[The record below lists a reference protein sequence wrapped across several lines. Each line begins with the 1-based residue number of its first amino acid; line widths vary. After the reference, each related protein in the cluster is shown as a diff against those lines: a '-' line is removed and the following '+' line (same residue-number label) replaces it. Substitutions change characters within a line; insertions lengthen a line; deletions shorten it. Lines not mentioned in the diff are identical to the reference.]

1 MLAAEVPMKTRP
13 ALPTA
18 FYYFAMYTMWGVIS
32 PFLSILLEN
41 SGYSPRLTGYFLALY
56 NCMGLVG
63 PLVVGPFADRL
74 GRPRLF
80 LSILCLLVP
89 ASIFP
94 LALAREPWITAL
106 SISLLSFGMWSMV
119 PLADAFTS
127 RLTRGESG
135 AYGRIRSTG
144 SLGFIA
150 AGLILQLIPGFDAKS
165 SIQIAVAAVPAVAL
179 SLAAILFLP
188 SLETGAAAS
197 VLGAEATRGNAQAKH
212 APAGIESRIKP
223 IFWIGLTVIALARL
237 ASIPFTSFLSL
248 YVQNRV
254 HWNVISG
261 MWALGAMAELPFIFA
276 SGWFI
281 KKAGL
286 WTVILV
292 ALGAIVL
299 RLGICLLFPTPS
311 GVVSAQLLH
320 SLCFGLFF
328 PASVAFVSRTVPE
341 GRRSLGMALNI
352 GIGTGIPNLVGNA
365 IGGNIIEK
373 AGWDWLFLLFMIPA
387 AIGIVVSIV
396 FFKPLKAAC
405 AR

>member
-1 MLAAEVPMKTRP
+1 MQTRP
-13 ALPTA
+13 RHMTA

-32 PFLSILLEN
+32 PLLSIMLEN
-41 SGYSPRLTGYFLALY
+41 SGYGPRATGYFLALY

-80 LSILCLLVP
+80 LSALCLLVP

-94 LALAREPWITAL
+94 LALSREAWLTAL
-106 SISLLSFGMWSMV
+106 SIGALSFGMWSMV
-119 PLADAFTS
+119 PLADAFAS
-127 RLTRGESG
+127 RLTSGDSG
-135 AYGRIRSTG
+135 AYGRIRSLG

-150 AGLILQLIPGFDAKS
+150 AGLVLQFIPGFDPRS
-165 SIQIAVAAVPAVAL
+165 SVQVAIASVPAVAL
-179 SLAAILFLP
+179 SLAAILGLP
-188 SLETGAAAS
+188 SLDKKPAGPVS
-197 VLGAEATRGNAQAKH
+197 PAQAPLPPLPPPS
-212 APAGIESRIKP
+212 PAGIEGRIKP
-223 IFWIGLTVIALARL
+223 IFWIGLAVIALARL

-254 HWNVISG
+254 RWDAVSG

-286 WTVILV
+286 WTVMLV
-292 ALGAIVL
+292 ALAAIVL
-299 RLGICLLFPTPS
+299 RLGLYILFPVPA

-328 PASVAFVSRTVPE
+328 PASVAFVARTVPE
-341 GRRSLGMALNI
+341 GKRSLGMALNI
-352 GIGTGIPNLVGNA
+352 GLGMGIPNLVGNA
-365 IGGNIIEK
+365 VGGNVIEA
-373 AGWDWLFLLFMIPA
+373 AGWDRLFLLAMIPA
-387 AIGIVVSIV
+387 AIGILASLA
-396 FFKPLKAAC
+396 FLKPLKEASSP
-405 AR
+405 